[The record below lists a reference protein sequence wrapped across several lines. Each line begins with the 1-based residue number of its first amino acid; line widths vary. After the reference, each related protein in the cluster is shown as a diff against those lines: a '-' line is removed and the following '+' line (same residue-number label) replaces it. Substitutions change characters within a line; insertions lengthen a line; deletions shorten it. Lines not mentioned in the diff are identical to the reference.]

1 MILLICLEEL
11 YFRMKSFP
19 LVLVLPAYNEEL
31 TIEKTVLEFYKEI
44 PNAYFVIVDNNSKDR
59 TSEISKNLLVEHSIQ
74 GEVIF
79 EPRQG
84 KANAVR
90 AAFTKIDAEIYIMC
104 DADLTYP
111 ASKIHSM
118 IQTLKEKDLDM
129 IVGDRLSEGDYG
141 RENKRRFHSTG
152 NKLVLTLINFLFGT
166 KLKDPMSG
174 YRVFSRRF
182 VKNYPILSSGF
193 EIEIEM
199 TLHALDKRF
208 RLEEVSVPYKDRPAG
223 SFSKLN
229 TIKDGYKVVK
239 NILWIFKDYKPMHF
253 FGFFSMVSGILSL
266 VAGTPPVID
275 YIEYRYVYHVP
286 LAVLATGLMLFS
298 WIQIAIGLVLHTVSK
313 IQRTNFELRLIRF
326 GMEVPFRNISKAAP
340 TLSLGGGE
348 RPVGETLQL

>member
-1 MILLICLEEL
+1 MILYKRLNEL
-11 YFRMKSFP
+11 YFIMKPFP
-19 LVLVLPAYNEEL
+19 LALVIPAYNEEL
-31 TIEKTVLEFYKEI
+31 TIKKTVLEFYREI

-59 TSEISKNLLVEHSIQ
+59 TSEISKNVLVEHSIL

-90 AAFTKIDAEIYIMC
+90 SAFAKIDAEIFIIC

-111 ASKIHSM
+111 ASKIHLM
-118 IQTLKEKDLDM
+118 IQTLKEKNLDM
-129 IVGDRLSEGDYG
+129 LVGDRLSEGDYG

-208 RLEEVSVPYKDRPAG
+208 RIEEISVPYKDRPVG

-229 TIKDGYKVVK
+229 TIRDGYKVVK

-253 FGFFSMVSGILSL
+253 FGFFSVVSGILSL

-298 WIQIAIGLVLHTVSK
+298 WIQIAIGLVLHTVCK
-313 IQRTNFELRLIRF
+313 IQRTNFELRLIQF
-326 GMEVPFRNISKAAP
+326 GMEASTREQMIIPTIPQQSVRSEKTISTGNI
-340 TLSLGGGE
+340 
-348 RPVGETLQL
+348 

>member
-1 MILLICLEEL
+1 
-11 YFRMKSFP
+11 MKPFP

-31 TIEKTVLEFYKEI
+31 TIEKTIIEFYKEI
-44 PNAYFVIVDNNSKDR
+44 PSAYFVIVDNNSKDS
-59 TSEISKNLLVEHSIQ
+59 TSEISQRVLLEHSIL
-74 GEVIF
+74 GEILF

-90 AAFTKIDAEIYIMC
+90 TAFNKVDAEIYIMC

-118 IQTLKEKDLDM
+118 LQTLKEKDLDM
-129 IVGDRLSEGDYG
+129 LVGDRLSEGDYG

-152 NKLVLTLINFLFGT
+152 NKLVLTLINFLFAT

-208 RLEEVSVPYKDRPAG
+208 RLEEISVPYKDRPAG

-229 TIKDGYKVVK
+229 TIRDGYKVVK

-253 FGFFSMVSGILSL
+253 FGFFSVVSGILSL
-266 VAGTPPVID
+266 AAGTPPVLD

-326 GMEVPFRNISKAAP
+326 GMEAPFRNFSKTAP

>member
-1 MILLICLEEL
+1 MLPQVNICEL
-11 YFRMKSFP
+11 PYRMKLFP

-31 TIEKTVLEFYKEI
+31 TIEKTILEFYKEI

-59 TSEISKNLLVEHSIQ
+59 TSEFSKNVLAEHSIS

-79 EPRQG
+79 EIRQG
-84 KANAVR
+84 KANAIR
-90 AAFTKIDAEIYIMC
+90 TAFTRVDAEVYIMC

-118 IQTLKEKDLDM
+118 LQTLKEKDLDM
-129 IVGDRLSEGDYG
+129 LVGDRLSEGDYG

-182 VKNYPILSSGF
+182 VKNYPILTSGF

-208 RLEEVSVPYKDRPAG
+208 RFEEISIPYKDRPAG

-229 TIKDGYKVVK
+229 TIRDGYKVVK

-253 FGFFSMVSGILSL
+253 FGFFSVISGILSL
-266 VAGTPPVID
+266 IAGTPPVID

-326 GMEVPFRNISKAAP
+326 GMEAPSRKQMIIPTVLQRNAGNEKTIVS
-340 TLSLGGGE
+340 GNI
-348 RPVGETLQL
+348 

>member
-1 MILLICLEEL
+1 
-11 YFRMKSFP
+11 MKPFP

-31 TIEKTVLEFYKEI
+31 TIEKTILEFYKEI
-44 PNAYFVIVDNNSKDR
+44 PHAYFVIVDNNSKDR
-59 TSEISKNLLVEHSIQ
+59 TTEISKNVIEEHSIL
-74 GEVIF
+74 GEVLF

-90 AAFTKIDAEIYIMC
+90 AAFTKIDAETYIIC

-111 ASKIHSM
+111 AFKIHSM
-118 IQTLKEKDLDM
+118 IETLKENDLDM
-129 IVGDRLSEGDYG
+129 LVGDRLTEGDYG

-208 RLEEVSVPYKDRPAG
+208 RVGEISVPYKDRPPG

-229 TIKDGYKVVK
+229 TIRDGYKVVK

-253 FGFFSMVSGILSL
+253 FGFFSVASGILSL
-266 VAGTPPVID
+266 VAGIPPILD

-313 IQRTNFELRLIRF
+313 IQRTNFELKLVQF
-326 GMEVPFRNISKAAP
+326 GMENPFRNQTTIPTAP
-340 TLSLGGGE
+340 QRSAGSE
-348 RPVGETLQL
+348 KKIANI

>member
-1 MILLICLEEL
+1 
-11 YFRMKSFP
+11 MKPFP

-31 TIEKTVLEFYKEI
+31 TIEKTILEFYKEI

-59 TSEISKNLLVEHSIQ
+59 TSEISKNVLTEHSIL
-74 GEVIF
+74 GEVLF

-90 AAFTKIDAEIYIMC
+90 TAFTKVDAEIYIMC

-118 IQTLKEKDLDM
+118 IQTLKGKDLDM
-129 IVGDRLSEGDYG
+129 LVGDRLSEGDYG

-174 YRVFSRRF
+174 YRVLSRKF

-208 RLEEVSVPYKDRPAG
+208 RLEEISVPYKDRPAG

-229 TIKDGYKVVK
+229 TIRDGYKVVK

-253 FGFFSMVSGILSL
+253 FGFFSLVSGILSL
-266 VAGTPPVID
+266 VVGTAPIMD
-275 YIEYRYVYHVP
+275 YVEYRYVYRVP

-326 GMEVPFRNISKAAP
+326 GMEIPYRSQTMITASPQRSSDSEKKIASGNI
-340 TLSLGGGE
+340 
-348 RPVGETLQL
+348 

>member
-1 MILLICLEEL
+1 
-11 YFRMKSFP
+11 MKSFP

-59 TSEISKNLLVEHSIQ
+59 TSEISKNVLAEHSIS

-118 IQTLKEKDLDM
+118 IQTLREKDLDM
-129 IVGDRLSEGDYG
+129 LVGDRLSEGDYG

-208 RLEEVSVPYKDRPAG
+208 RLEEISVPYKDRPAG

-253 FGFFSMVSGILSL
+253 FGFFSVISGILSL

-326 GMEVPFRNISKAAP
+326 EMEAPIISQMKIPIA
-340 TLSLGGGE
+340 
-348 RPVGETLQL
+348 LQRSSESEKTIVSGAT

>member
-1 MILLICLEEL
+1 
-11 YFRMKSFP
+11 MKPFP

-31 TIEKTVLEFYKEI
+31 TIEKTILEFYKEI

-59 TSEISKNLLVEHSIQ
+59 TSDISENVLAEHSIF
-74 GEVIF
+74 GEVLF
-79 EPRQG
+79 EPIQG

-90 AAFTKIDAEIYIMC
+90 AAFTKVDAEIYIMC

-118 IQTLKEKDLDM
+118 IQTLREKDLDM
-129 IVGDRLSEGDYG
+129 LVGDRLSEGDYG

-152 NKLVLTLINFLFGT
+152 NKLVLMLINFLFGT

-208 RLEEVSVPYKDRPAG
+208 RLEEISVPYKDRPAG

-229 TIKDGYKVVK
+229 TIRDGYKVVK

-253 FGFFSMVSGILSL
+253 FGFFSVISGILSL
-266 VAGTPPVID
+266 VAGTPPVLD
-275 YIEYRYVYHVP
+275 YIQYRYVYHVP

-298 WIQIAIGLVLHTVSK
+298 WIQISIGLVLHTVSK
-313 IQRTNFELRLIRF
+313 IQRTNFELRLLRF
-326 GMEVPFRNISKAAP
+326 GTEDPVRNISKTTP
-340 TLSLGGGE
+340 TLSSGISL
-348 RPVGETLQL
+348 PTN

>member
-1 MILLICLEEL
+1 MILHSYLDEL
-11 YFRMKSFP
+11 YFIMKPFP

-31 TIEKTVLEFYKEI
+31 TIEKTILEFYKEI
-44 PNAYFVIVDNNSKDR
+44 PNAFFVIVDNNSKDS
-59 TSEISKNLLVEHSIQ
+59 TSVISKNILTEHSIL

-84 KANAVR
+84 KANAIR
-90 AAFTKIDAEIYIMC
+90 TAFTKVDAEIYIMC

-129 IVGDRLSEGDYG
+129 LVGDRLSKGDYG

-152 NKLVLTLINFLFGT
+152 NKLVLMLINFLFGT

-182 VKNYPILSSGF
+182 VKNYPILTSGF

-208 RLEEVSVPYKDRPAG
+208 RLEEISVPYKDRPAG

-229 TIKDGYKVVK
+229 TIRDGYKVVK

-253 FGFFSMVSGILSL
+253 FGFFSVVSGLLSL
-266 VAGTPPVID
+266 VAGTPPVLD
-275 YIEYRYVYHVP
+275 YIRYKYVYHVP

-313 IQRTNFELRLIRF
+313 IQRANFELRLLRF
-326 GMEVPFRNISKAAP
+326 GTESPFRNFSKTTP

-348 RPVGETLQL
+348 RPVGESLQL

>member
-1 MILLICLEEL
+1 
-11 YFRMKSFP
+11 MKPIP

-31 TIEKTVLEFYKEI
+31 TIEKTILEFYKEI

-59 TSEISKNLLVEHSIQ
+59 TSEISKNVLAEHTIS

-84 KANAVR
+84 KANAIR
-90 AAFTKIDAEIYIMC
+90 SAFTKIDAEIYIMC

-111 ASKIHSM
+111 AFKIHTM
-118 IQTLKEKDLDM
+118 IQALKEKDLDM
-129 IVGDRLSEGDYG
+129 VVGDRLSEGDYG

-152 NKLVLTLINFLFGT
+152 NKLVLTLINFLFAT

-174 YRVFSRRF
+174 YRVFSRKF
-182 VKNYPILSSGF
+182 IKNYPVLTSGF

-208 RLEEVSVPYKDRPAG
+208 RLEEISVPYKDRPAG

-229 TIKDGYKVVK
+229 TIRDGYKVVQ

-253 FGFFSMVSGILSL
+253 FGFFSVLSAALSIAAGI
-266 VAGTPPVID
+266 PPVID
-275 YIEYRYVYHVP
+275 YIEYKYVYHVP
-286 LAVLATGLMLFS
+286 LAILATGLMLFS
-298 WIQIAIGLVLHTVSK
+298 WIQISIGLILHTVSK
-313 IQRTNFELRLIRF
+313 IQRTNFELRLIQY
-326 GMEVPFRNISKAAP
+326 GMEIPIWKQITPTTPAAAMRR
-340 TLSLGGGE
+340 SLVRAEPG
-348 RPVGETLQL
+348 

>member
-1 MILLICLEEL
+1 MILHSSLDEL
-11 YFRMKSFP
+11 YIRMKPFP

-31 TIEKTVLEFYKEI
+31 TIEKTVLEFYREI

-59 TSEISKNLLVEHSIQ
+59 TSEISKNVLAEHSIS

-90 AAFTKIDAEIYIMC
+90 TAFAKIDAEIYIMC
-104 DADLTYP
+104 DADTTYP

-129 IVGDRLSEGDYG
+129 LVGDRLSEGDYG

-208 RLEEVSVPYKDRPAG
+208 RIEEISVPYKDRPAG

-229 TIKDGYKVVK
+229 TIRDGYKVVK

-253 FGFFSMVSGILSL
+253 FGFFSVLSGILSL
-266 VAGTPPVID
+266 VAGTPSVID

-313 IQRTNFELRLIRF
+313 IQRTNFELRLIQF
-326 GMEVPFRNISKAAP
+326 GMEIPSRNQMIIPTVPQRSSGSEKTIASGNI
-340 TLSLGGGE
+340 
-348 RPVGETLQL
+348 

>member
-1 MILLICLEEL
+1 
-11 YFRMKSFP
+11 MKPFP
-19 LVLVLPAYNEEL
+19 LALVIPAYNEEL
-31 TIEKTVLEFYKEI
+31 TIKKTVLEFYREI

-59 TSEISKNLLVEHSIQ
+59 TSEISKNVLVEHSIL

-90 AAFTKIDAEIYIMC
+90 SAFAKIDAEIFIIC

-111 ASKIHSM
+111 ASKIHLM
-118 IQTLKEKDLDM
+118 IQTLKEKNLDM
-129 IVGDRLSEGDYG
+129 LVGDRLSEGDYG

-208 RLEEVSVPYKDRPAG
+208 RIEEISVPYKDRPVG

-229 TIKDGYKVVK
+229 TIRDGYKVVK

-253 FGFFSMVSGILSL
+253 FGFFSVVSGILSL

-298 WIQIAIGLVLHTVSK
+298 WIQIAIGLVLHTVCK
-313 IQRTNFELRLIRF
+313 IQRTNFELRLIQF
-326 GMEVPFRNISKAAP
+326 GMEASTREQMIIPTIPQQSVRSEKTISTGNI
-340 TLSLGGGE
+340 
-348 RPVGETLQL
+348 